1 MQKKMIKSILAVAV
15 VGTFSATA
23 FAAMPS
29 VDDGSGAADVTKI
42 NSNFTTL
49 DNSKLDK
56 STYANNALLVNS
68 KLAEKVDT
76 ATFNTKLNATASTL
90 QGNIDTNKANIAAN
104 KEQIDL
110 LTRVDNA
117 QNQQIADI
125 QHKNNTQDNLIKGNT
140 EAIKANANDI
150 ATNKTNIQTNANNIA
165 TNKTNIQTNANNIAT
180 NKANIQ
186 TNTNNIAANK
196 EQIDLLTRVDNAQ
209 NQQIADIQH
218 KNNTQD
224 NLIKGNTEAIKA
236 NANDIATNKTNIQTN
251 ANNIATNKTNIQTNA
266 NNIATNKANIQTN
279 ANNIAANRTLIEQYK
294 ASSDA
299 QFKAVNSRI
308 DSLDDKMK
316 KGFASQAALNGLFQ
330 PYNVGKFNV
339 SAAIGGYDSEQAMAL
354 GTGYRFNDNFAI
366 KAGVASDL
374 SGFDHV
380 TYNIGANFEF

>member
-165 TNKTNIQTNANNIAT
+165 TNK
-180 NKANIQ
+180 
-186 TNTNNIAANK
+186 
-196 EQIDLLTRVDNAQ
+196 
-209 NQQIADIQH
+209 
-218 KNNTQD
+218 
-224 NLIKGNTEAIKA
+224 
-236 NANDIATNKTNIQTN
+236 
-251 ANNIATNKTNIQTNA
+251 
-266 NNIATNKANIQTN
+266 ANIQTN

>member
-1 MQKKMIKSILAVAV
+1 MIKSILAVTV
-15 VGTFSATA
+15 VGAFSATA

-29 VDDGSGAADVTKI
+29 VDNGTGVADVTKI
-42 NSNFTTL
+42 NNNFTTL

-150 ATNKTNIQTNANNIA
+150 ATNKTNIQTNAN
-165 TNKTNIQTNANNIAT
+165 
-180 NKANIQ
+180 
-186 TNTNNIAANK
+186 
-196 EQIDLLTRVDNAQ
+196 
-209 NQQIADIQH
+209 
-218 KNNTQD
+218 
-224 NLIKGNTEAIKA
+224 
-236 NANDIATNKTNIQTN
+236 DIATNKTNIQTN
-251 ANNIATNKTNIQTNA
+251 ANDIATNKTNIKANTDDIHKLQNKLVENEFHDHA
-266 NNIATNKANIQTN
+266 QDQNIGVNKNNIEKNKANIDKNKTN
-279 ANNIAANRTLIEQYK
+279 IEANKNAIAANYAEMK
-294 ASSDA
+294 NNFA
-299 QFKAVNSRI
+299 AVNSRI
-308 DSLDDKMK
+308 DKLDDKMK
-316 KGFASQAALNGLFQ
+316 KGFAAQAALNGLFQ
-330 PYNVGKFNV
+330 PYSVGKFNV
-339 SAAIGGYDSEQAMAL
+339 TAAIGGYDSEQAMAL
-354 GTGYRFNDNFAI
+354 GTGYRFNENFAL
-366 KAGVASDL
+366 KAGIASDL

>member
-1 MQKKMIKSILAVAV
+1 MQKTMIKSILAVTV
-15 VGTFSATA
+15 VGAFSATA

-29 VDDGSGAADVTKI
+29 VDDGFGVADVTKI
-42 NSNFTTL
+42 NNNFTTL

-150 ATNKTNIQTNANNIA
+150 ATNKTNIQTNAN
-165 TNKTNIQTNANNIAT
+165 
-180 NKANIQ
+180 
-186 TNTNNIAANK
+186 
-196 EQIDLLTRVDNAQ
+196 
-209 NQQIADIQH
+209 
-218 KNNTQD
+218 
-224 NLIKGNTEAIKA
+224 
-236 NANDIATNKTNIQTN
+236 DIATNKTNIKANTDDIHKLQN
-251 ANNIATNKTNIQTNA
+251 KLVENEFHDHAQDQNIGVNKNNIEKNKANIAANTAAIDKNKTNIEANKNA
-266 NNIATNKANIQTN
+266 
-279 ANNIAANRTLIEQYK
+279 IAANYAEMK
-294 ASSDA
+294 NNFA
-299 QFKAVNSRI
+299 AVNSRI
-308 DSLDDKMK
+308 DKLDDKMK
-316 KGFASQAALNGLFQ
+316 KGFAAQAALNGLFQ
-330 PYNVGKFNV
+330 PYSVGKFNV
-339 SAAIGGYDSEQAMAL
+339 TAAIGGYDSEQAMAL
-354 GTGYRFNDNFAI
+354 GTGYRFNENFAL
-366 KAGVASDL
+366 KAGIASDL

>member
-29 VDDGSGAADVTKI
+29 VDDGSGVADVTKI

-90 QGNIDTNKANIAAN
+90 QGNINTNKA
-104 KEQIDL
+104 
-110 LTRVDNA
+110 
-117 QNQQIADI
+117 
-125 QHKNNTQDNLIKGNT
+125 
-140 EAIKANANDI
+140 
-150 ATNKTNIQTNANNIA
+150 
-165 TNKTNIQTNANNIAT
+165 
-180 NKANIQ
+180 
-186 TNTNNIAANK
+186 NIAANK

>member
-1 MQKKMIKSILAVAV
+1 MIKSILAVAV
-15 VGTFSATA
+15 VGAFSATA

-29 VDDGSGAADVTKI
+29 VDDGAGVADVTKI
-42 NSNFTTL
+42 NNNFTTL

-117 QNQQIADI
+117 QNQQIAGI

-140 EAIKANANDI
+140 EAIKANAND
-150 ATNKTNIQTNANNIA
+150 IA

-209 NQQIADIQH
+209 NQQIAGIQH

-251 ANNIATNKTNIQTNA
+251 ANNIATNKT
-266 NNIATNKANIQTN
+266 NIQTN

>member
-1 MQKKMIKSILAVAV
+1 MIKSILAVAV
-15 VGTFSATA
+15 AGAFSATA

-29 VDDGSGAADVTKI
+29 VDNGFGSADVTKI
-42 NSNFTTL
+42 DNNFTTL

-56 STYANNALLVNS
+56 STYNNNVLFVNS

-76 ATFNTKLNATASTL
+76 TTFDTKLGEKVSQTDFDNLNNRLFAEGTGILPNLEAADAQLNQKIDATASTL
-90 QGNIDTNKANIAAN
+90 QGNIDTNKA
-104 KEQIDL
+104 
-110 LTRVDNA
+110 
-117 QNQQIADI
+117 
-125 QHKNNTQDNLIKGNT
+125 
-140 EAIKANANDI
+140 
-150 ATNKTNIQTNANNIA
+150 
-165 TNKTNIQTNANNIAT
+165 NIQTNANNIAT

-186 TNTNNIAANK
+186 TN
-196 EQIDLLTRVDNAQ
+196 
-209 NQQIADIQH
+209 
-218 KNNTQD
+218 
-224 NLIKGNTEAIKA
+224 
-236 NANDIATNKTNIQTN
+236 ANDIATNK
-251 ANNIATNKTNIQTNA
+251 ANIQTNA

-279 ANNIAANRTLIEQYK
+279 ANNIATNANSIAANRTLIEQYK

>member
-1 MQKKMIKSILAVAV
+1 MQKTMIKSFCAVAV
-15 VGTFSATA
+15 VGAFSATA

-29 VDDGSGAADVTKI
+29 VDDGSGVADVTKI
-42 NSNFTTL
+42 NNNFTTL

-56 STYANNALLVNS
+56 ATYANNALLVNS

-180 NKANIQ
+180 NK
-186 TNTNNIAANK
+186 T
-196 EQIDLLTRVDNAQ
+196 
-209 NQQIADIQH
+209 
-218 KNNTQD
+218 
-224 NLIKGNTEAIKA
+224 
-236 NANDIATNKTNIQTN
+236 
-251 ANNIATNKTNIQTNA
+251 
-266 NNIATNKANIQTN
+266 NIQTN

>member
-1 MQKKMIKSILAVAV
+1 MIKSILAVAV

-23 FAAMPS
+23 SVAMPS

-56 STYANNALLVNS
+56 SVYANNALLVNS
-68 KLAEKVDT
+68 KLAEKVDF

-90 QGNIDTNKANIAAN
+90 QD
-104 KEQIDL
+104 
-110 LTRVDNA
+110 
-117 QNQQIADI
+117 
-125 QHKNNTQDNLIKGNT
+125 
-140 EAIKANANDI
+140 
-150 ATNKTNIQTNANNIA
+150 NIA
-165 TNKTNIQTNANNIAT
+165 TNKV
-180 NKANIQ
+180 NIQ

-236 NANDIATNKTNIQTN
+236 NAND
-251 ANNIATNKTNIQTNA
+251 IATNKTNIQTNA

>member
-1 MQKKMIKSILAVAV
+1 MIKSILAVAV
-15 VGTFSATA
+15 VGAFSATA

-29 VDDGSGAADVTKI
+29 VDDGTGVADVTKI
-42 NSNFTTL
+42 NNNFTTL
-49 DNSKLDK
+49 DDSKLDK
-56 STYANNALLVNS
+56 STYANNALLVNA

-117 QNQQIADI
+117 QNQQIAGI

-209 NQQIADIQH
+209 NQQIAGIQH

-251 ANNIATNKTNIQTNA
+251 ANNIATNKT
-266 NNIATNKANIQTN
+266 NIQTN

-374 SGFDHV
+374 SGVDHV

>member
-1 MQKKMIKSILAVAV
+1 MIKSILAVAV

-29 VDDGSGAADVTKI
+29 VNNGFGVADVTKI
-42 NSNFTTL
+42 DSNFTTL

-56 STYANNALLVNS
+56 STYTNNALLVNS

-150 ATNKTNIQTNANNIA
+150 ATNKT
-165 TNKTNIQTNANNIAT
+165 
-180 NKANIQ
+180 
-186 TNTNNIAANK
+186 
-196 EQIDLLTRVDNAQ
+196 
-209 NQQIADIQH
+209 
-218 KNNTQD
+218 
-224 NLIKGNTEAIKA
+224 
-236 NANDIATNKTNIQTN
+236 
-251 ANNIATNKTNIQTNA
+251 
-266 NNIATNKANIQTN
+266 NIQTN

>member
-1 MQKKMIKSILAVAV
+1 MQKTMIKSILAVTV
-15 VGTFSATA
+15 VGAFSATA

-29 VDDGSGAADVTKI
+29 VDDGSGVADVTKI
-42 NSNFTTL
+42 NNNFTTL

-150 ATNKTNIQTNANNIA
+150 ATNKTNIQTNAN
-165 TNKTNIQTNANNIAT
+165 
-180 NKANIQ
+180 
-186 TNTNNIAANK
+186 
-196 EQIDLLTRVDNAQ
+196 
-209 NQQIADIQH
+209 
-218 KNNTQD
+218 
-224 NLIKGNTEAIKA
+224 
-236 NANDIATNKTNIQTN
+236 DIATNKTNIKANTDDIHKLQN
-251 ANNIATNKTNIQTNA
+251 KLVENEFHDHAQDQNIGVNKNNIEKNKANIAANTAAIDKNKTNIEANKNA
-266 NNIATNKANIQTN
+266 
-279 ANNIAANRTLIEQYK
+279 IAANYAEMK
-294 ASSDA
+294 NNFA
-299 QFKAVNSRI
+299 AVNSRI
-308 DSLDDKMK
+308 DKLDDKMK
-316 KGFASQAALNGLFQ
+316 KGFAAQAALNGLFQ
-330 PYNVGKFNV
+330 PYSVGKFNV
-339 SAAIGGYDSEQAMAL
+339 TAAIGGYDSEQAMAL
-354 GTGYRFNDNFAI
+354 GTGYRFNENFAL
-366 KAGVASDL
+366 KAGIASDL

>member
-1 MQKKMIKSILAVAV
+1 MIKSIFAVAV
-15 VGTFSATA
+15 VGAFSATA

-29 VDDGSGAADVTKI
+29 VDDGSGVADVTKI
-42 NSNFTTL
+42 NNNFTTL

-180 NKANIQ
+180 NKA
-186 TNTNNIAANK
+186 
-196 EQIDLLTRVDNAQ
+196 L
-209 NQQIADIQH
+209 
-218 KNNTQD
+218 
-224 NLIKGNTEAIKA
+224 
-236 NANDIATNKTNIQTN
+236 IQTN
-251 ANNIATNKTNIQTNA
+251 ANNIATNKT
-266 NNIATNKANIQTN
+266 NIQTN

>member
-1 MQKKMIKSILAVAV
+1 MIKSILAVAV

-165 TNKTNIQTNANNIAT
+165 TNK
-180 NKANIQ
+180 
-186 TNTNNIAANK
+186 
-196 EQIDLLTRVDNAQ
+196 
-209 NQQIADIQH
+209 
-218 KNNTQD
+218 
-224 NLIKGNTEAIKA
+224 
-236 NANDIATNKTNIQTN
+236 
-251 ANNIATNKTNIQTNA
+251 
-266 NNIATNKANIQTN
+266 ANIQTN

>member
-1 MQKKMIKSILAVAV
+1 MQKTMIKSICAVAV
-15 VGTFSATA
+15 VGAFSATA

-29 VDDGSGAADVTKI
+29 VDNGSGVADVTKI
-42 NSNFTTL
+42 NNNFTTL

-180 NKANIQ
+180 NK
-186 TNTNNIAANK
+186 T
-196 EQIDLLTRVDNAQ
+196 
-209 NQQIADIQH
+209 
-218 KNNTQD
+218 
-224 NLIKGNTEAIKA
+224 
-236 NANDIATNKTNIQTN
+236 
-251 ANNIATNKTNIQTNA
+251 
-266 NNIATNKANIQTN
+266 NIQTN

>member
-1 MQKKMIKSILAVAV
+1 MIKSILAVTV
-15 VGTFSATA
+15 VGAFSATA
-23 FAAMPS
+23 FATMPS
-29 VDDGSGAADVTKI
+29 VDDGTGVADVTQI
-42 NSNFTTL
+42 NNNFTTL

-56 STYANNALLVNS
+56 SIYANNVVLVNS

-165 TNKTNIQTNANNIAT
+165 TNKTNIKANTDDIHKLQNKLVENEFHDLAQDQNIGVNKNNIEK
-180 NKANIQ
+180 NKANI
-186 TNTNNIAANK
+186 AANTAA
-196 EQIDLLTRVDNAQ
+196 ID
-209 NQQIADIQH
+209 
-218 KNNTQD
+218 K
-224 NLIKGNTEAIKA
+224 
-236 NANDIATNKTNIQTN
+236 NKTNIEANKN
-251 ANNIATNKTNIQTNA
+251 A
-266 NNIATNKANIQTN
+266 
-279 ANNIAANRTLIEQYK
+279 IAANYAEMK
-294 ASSDA
+294 NNFA
-299 QFKAVNSRI
+299 AVNSRI
-308 DSLDDKMK
+308 DKLDDKMK
-316 KGFASQAALNGLFQ
+316 KGFAAQAALNGLFQ
-330 PYNVGKFNV
+330 PYSVGKFNV
-339 SAAIGGYDSEQAMAL
+339 TAAIGGYDSEQAMAL
-354 GTGYRFNDNFAI
+354 GTGYRFNENFAL
-366 KAGVASDL
+366 KAGIASDL

>member
-1 MQKKMIKSILAVAV
+1 MIKSILAVAV

-29 VDDGSGAADVTKI
+29 VDDGFGVADVTQI

-56 STYANNALLVNS
+56 STYANNVLLVNS

-90 QGNIDTNKANIAAN
+90 QGNIDTNKANILAN

-140 EAIKANANDI
+140 EAIKANAND
-150 ATNKTNIQTNANNIA
+150 
-165 TNKTNIQTNANNIAT
+165 
-180 NKANIQ
+180 
-186 TNTNNIAANK
+186 
-196 EQIDLLTRVDNAQ
+196 
-209 NQQIADIQH
+209 
-218 KNNTQD
+218 
-224 NLIKGNTEAIKA
+224 
-236 NANDIATNKTNIQTN
+236 
-251 ANNIATNKTNIQTNA
+251 IATNKTNIQTNA

>member
-1 MQKKMIKSILAVAV
+1 MIKSILAVAV

-29 VDDGSGAADVTKI
+29 VDDGSGVADVTKI

-140 EAIKANANDI
+140 EAIKANAND
-150 ATNKTNIQTNANNIA
+150 
-165 TNKTNIQTNANNIAT
+165 
-180 NKANIQ
+180 
-186 TNTNNIAANK
+186 
-196 EQIDLLTRVDNAQ
+196 
-209 NQQIADIQH
+209 
-218 KNNTQD
+218 
-224 NLIKGNTEAIKA
+224 
-236 NANDIATNKTNIQTN
+236 
-251 ANNIATNKTNIQTNA
+251 IATNKTNIQTNA